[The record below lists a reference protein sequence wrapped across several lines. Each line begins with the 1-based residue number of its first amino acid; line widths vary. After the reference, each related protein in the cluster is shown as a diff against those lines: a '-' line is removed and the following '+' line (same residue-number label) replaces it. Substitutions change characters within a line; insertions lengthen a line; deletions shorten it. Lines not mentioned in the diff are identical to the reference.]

1 MREVTVTYSIDA
13 DAEKRL
19 EALVEAFNK
28 KDGNLTVESL
38 FRSLMLLGSTWDI
51 KEKLAYAERSVD
63 IQVGETYETRKER

>member
-1 MREVTVTYSIDA
+1 MREITVTYSIDA

-19 EALVEAFNK
+19 EALVGVFNK
-28 KDGNLTVESL
+28 KDGNLTIESL

>member
-28 KDGNLTVESL
+28 KDGNFTVESL

>member
-1 MREVTVTYSIDA
+1 MREITVTYSIDA

-51 KEKLAYAERSVD
+51 KEKLAYAERNVD